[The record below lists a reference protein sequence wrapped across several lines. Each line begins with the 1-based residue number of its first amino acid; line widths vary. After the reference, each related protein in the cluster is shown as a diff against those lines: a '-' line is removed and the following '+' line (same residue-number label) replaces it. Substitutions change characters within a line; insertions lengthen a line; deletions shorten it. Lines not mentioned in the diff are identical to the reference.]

1 MDLVDFFCKDGE
13 SDEIQTKR
21 KYTAVKIDSETFSYL
36 KSVAERNGLR
46 ATSLANLLLS
56 DFVER
61 IKKKKKAPVSKGA
74 KGYHNPEFD
83 PDDDEEGLNFEGV
96 I

>member
-13 SDEIQTKR
+13 TDETQTKR

-61 IKKKKKAPVSKGA
+61 IKKKKKAPISKDVRSDNHS
-74 KGYHNPEFD
+74 KFF
-83 PDDDEEGLNFEGV
+83 DDDDDAGEFEGV

>member
-1 MDLVDFFCKDGE
+1 MDLVDFFCKDGD
-13 SDEIQTKR
+13 SDETQTKR

-61 IKKKKKAPVSKGA
+61 IKKKKKAPISKDVRGDNHS
-74 KGYHNPEFD
+74 KFF
-83 PDDDEEGLNFEGV
+83 DDDDDAGEFEGV

>member
-36 KSVAERNGLR
+36 KMVAERNGLR

-61 IKKKKKAPVSKGA
+61 IKKKRKATVSKVA
-74 KGYHNPEFD
+74 KSDNHSKFF
-83 PDDDEEGLNFEGV
+83 DDDDDVVDFEGV

>member
-13 SDEIQTKR
+13 SDETQTKR
-21 KYTAVKIDSETFSYL
+21 KYTAVKVDSETFSYL
-36 KSVAERNGLR
+36 KRVAERNGLR

-61 IKKKKKAPVSKGA
+61 IKKKRKATVNKVANGNNNSK
-74 KGYHNPEFD
+74 FF
-83 PDDDEEGLNFEGV
+83 DDDEEEGLNFEGV